1 MAPDGSTTMSS
12 RLSCWVNSDH
22 SWLRM
27 GRLRR
32 VQGSH
37 VGLIRT
43 AQAFTTTTATTA
55 TTTTTTT
62 AADADQTGSDVISLC
77 VISASSIDDGKE
89 LRRQE
94 PFVIS
99 GLTDGRTDGR
109 RRTKRQRDRKRDEER
124 ESEIQSFCLFLSLS
138 FSLAFSPSLFCSVF
152 SVLFLFF
159 FFFSTFHINFSQ
171 NDDIYIFHVYKDPA

>member
-43 AQAFTTTTATTA
+43 AQAFTTTTATTT

-89 LRRQE
+89 LRRESSQA
-94 PFVIS
+94 
-99 GLTDGRTDGR
+99 GRTEGSLFETDKE
-109 RRTKRQRDRKRDEER
+109 TER
-124 ESEIQSFCLFLSLS
+124 ER
-138 FSLAFSPSLFCSVF
+138 
-152 SVLFLFF
+152 
-159 FFFSTFHINFSQ
+159 
-171 NDDIYIFHVYKDPA
+171 

>member
-37 VGLIRT
+37 VGLIRN
-43 AQAFTTTTATTA
+43 AQAFTTTTATTT

-77 VISASSIDDGKE
+77 VISASSIDDGKKF
-89 LRRQE
+89 RRQDSR
-94 PFVIS
+94 VIS
-99 GLTDGRTDGR
+99 GLDGRTHGR
-109 RRTKRQRDRKRDEER
+109 TEACLRRTKRQRDRKRDEER

-138 FSLAFSPSLFCSVF
+138 FSLAFSPSLFDSVF
-152 SVLFLFF
+152 SVLFFSSSSSFFQLF
-159 FFFSTFHINFSQ
+159 I
-171 NDDIYIFHVYKDPA
+171 

>member
-27 GRLRR
+27 GRLRW

-43 AQAFTTTTATTA
+43 AQAFITTTTATTTA
-55 TTTTTTT
+55 TTTTTTTTTT
-62 AADADQTGSDVISLC
+62 AADAGQTGSDVISLC

-109 RRTKRQRDRKRDEER
+109 KPVWDGQRDREIER
-124 ESEIQSFCLFLSLS
+124 EMKRERVRSNLSVSFYRSLSLS
-138 FSLAFSPSLFCSVF
+138 LSLPLSFTASFPS
-152 SVLFLFF
+152 
-159 FFFSTFHINFSQ
+159 FFSSSSSFFQLFI
-171 NDDIYIFHVYKDPA
+171 